1 MIHCLFLKFKF
12 DWKSSLLLSISI
24 LAVTVWGDALGE
36 SSRMQ
41 AERWEYGHLEVKG
54 LNQAGYGFKEKIG
67 MISDEL
73 SSRTT
78 QGKLTCLLK
87 EALEL
92 RTKPE
97 LSVPLMSQILSYAC
111 TRLFPIPLG
120 PWGHRGAFRPLT
132 QHVIQH
138 TYCSRLV
145 TAGLELEGPGAHRG
159 SSEFTEGVLC
169 ALKTHT
175 CRCSLIRWTQ
185 S

>member
-73 SSRTT
+73 SNRTT

-87 EALEL
+87 EAIEL